1 METYF
6 KNILSNEHHYLRL
19 LIRFCATLQ
28 RIVKS
33 WWRLVLTILLI
44 LISIYTWKHPQMFLK
59 EPYMFFEEL
68 AVRII
73 MILCDAT
80 IIVTLVLL
88 WGYSYSDYIF
98 TKAFLRAGITNSAGE
113 TPILKKINKT
123 GSQYELY
130 FFSAG
135 MPLENWNDK
144 IELLN
149 NVLKMTISDVKI
161 GRNNQEIIIRGIRGL
176 YNWNEEKMYYPIGK
190 ENENVIILGENS
202 SGIVSCNLSIYPHLL
217 IGGSTGSGKTYL
229 LKFIIFQLFAKKH
242 QVIIA
247 DLKGGIDYS
256 RTYKEKCEL
265 ILDEN
270 MW

>member
-1 METYF
+1 
-6 KNILSNEHHYLRL
+6 
-19 LIRFCATLQ
+19 
-28 RIVKS
+28 
-33 WWRLVLTILLI
+33 
-44 LISIYTWKHPQMFLK
+44 
-59 EPYMFFEEL
+59 MFFEEL

-202 SGIVSCNLSIYPHLL
+202 SWIVSCNLSIYPHLL

-256 RTYKEKCEL
+256 RTYKENCEL
-265 ILDEN
+265 SLDEKTILQKLEEICG
-270 MW
+270 